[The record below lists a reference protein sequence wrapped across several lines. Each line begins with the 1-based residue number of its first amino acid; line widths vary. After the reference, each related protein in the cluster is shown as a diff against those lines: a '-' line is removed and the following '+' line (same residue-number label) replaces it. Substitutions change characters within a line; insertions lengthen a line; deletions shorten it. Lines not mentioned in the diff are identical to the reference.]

1 MVLYIFNPDT
11 DLALA
16 NGRGNY
22 TPTEGVRQMIS
33 DLSLLP
39 VWYAQ
44 PGSYVV
50 TDSMYGNTYL
60 EEMTQFFGLDVRLLS
75 WKALPSR
82 IKQATLSGHSEELV
96 DGSVVDLKMP
106 PEPIEV
112 RPWGWNTSF
121 CNMLIRAGINPQC
134 LPSDAQLT
142 AHRNLSQ
149 RGLVQSALLQFQG
162 QPGFCGISH
171 NVTDVVGCEQYYNS
185 LKGQSGVVFKEPWS
199 SSGKGLLWC
208 RESLNDRDKN
218 WCQRVIDTQG
228 YVTISPVYNKVQDF
242 AMEFFVGDETNHA
255 VSFLG
260 YSLFTTDHKG
270 FYKGNAL
277 LSNQE
282 IERRLMA
289 YVSKASLDKTLH
301 VVGSFLLEN
310 GYKGF
315 VGVDMMIC
323 HETGGMCIHPCVEIN
338 YRHTMGYVA
347 RVIADRFLAEGVQGK
362 FMIQHFR
369 THEQLTSF
377 VDESKFSFP
386 LNIKQGKILS
396 GFLPLVPITPHSLN
410 LAYILTS

>member
-39 VWYAQ
+39 IWYAQ

-60 EEMTQFFGLDVRLLS
+60 EEMTQFFGLDVRLLL

-96 DGSVVDLKMP
+96 DGSVVDIKMP
-106 PEPIEV
+106 AEPIEV

-149 RGLVQSALLQFQG
+149 RGLVQSALLQFQD

-171 NVTDVVGCEQYYNS
+171 NVTDVVDCEQYYNS
-185 LKGQSGVVFKEPWS
+185 LKGQSGVVFKEPWY
-199 SSGKGLLWC
+199 SSGRGWMWC
-208 RESLNDRDKN
+208 
-218 WCQRVIDTQG
+218 G
-228 YVTISPVYNKVQDF
+228 
-242 AMEFFVGDETNHA
+242 
-255 VSFLG
+255 
-260 YSLFTTDHKG
+260 
-270 FYKGNAL
+270 
-277 LSNQE
+277 
-282 IERRLMA
+282 
-289 YVSKASLDKTLH
+289 
-301 VVGSFLLEN
+301 
-310 GYKGF
+310 
-315 VGVDMMIC
+315 
-323 HETGGMCIHPCVEIN
+323 
-338 YRHTMGYVA
+338 
-347 RVIADRFLAEGVQGK
+347 EG
-362 FMIQHFR
+362 
-369 THEQLTSF
+369 
-377 VDESKFSFP
+377 
-386 LNIKQGKILS
+386 
-396 GFLPLVPITPHSLN
+396 
-410 LAYILTS
+410 